1 MSETAIWLLVIV
13 AGIAALGLFEAAR
26 AGRFANTTW
35 SDVRTAAL
43 GAGFILVTLI
53 AAVLA
58 LTYAVVIFLWEIW
71 QPFLIAVGVLA
82 AGALLLLMWFRLR
95 PFFYASAL
103 VLVAALM
110 LLVF

>member
-26 AGRFANTTW
+26 TGRFANTTW

-43 GAGFILVTLI
+43 GGAFILITLL

-58 LTYAVVIFLWEIW
+58 ATYTVVIFLWEIW
-71 QPFLIAVGVLA
+71 QPFLIAVGV
-82 AGALLLLMWFRLR
+82 FHIITSIIDR
-95 PFFYASAL
+95 PGTNS
-103 VLVAALM
+103 
-110 LLVF
+110 